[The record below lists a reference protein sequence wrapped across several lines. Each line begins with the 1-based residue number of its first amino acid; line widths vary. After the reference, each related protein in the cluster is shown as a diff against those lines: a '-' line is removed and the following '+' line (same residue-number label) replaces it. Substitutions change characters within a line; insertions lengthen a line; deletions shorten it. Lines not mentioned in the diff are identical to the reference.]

1 MIVSDSTDSRLPTPL
16 DRVARVIRALC
27 YLAALAGLVWLAA
40 TRWNGV
46 PADRSGPAATAAMMT
61 AGSVISAPIDPARD
75 RTGELLAALEALPPE
90 PPLTL
95 PPPPEGMR
103 WKTTPRW
110 PIDVRDTLCG
120 EWTTE
125 GRPNLQAVVAYLN
138 TPALEAAMSQ
148 IAAVEPGGW
157 RPFGPKGLGLAGM
170 RVVRDAASLFVGRAR
185 YRHAALGDMPGALA
199 DLEAAY
205 RFAAINYDSGE
216 LIGILVALAC
226 EGLAYTELRS
236 LAREHSLS
244 QQQAARIIS
253 AIRTTTLTRQQM
265 WTYVVEASVGELQRQ
280 LDMSYTDDGE
290 GNGWLVLS
298 HLETMTGPTWSAR
311 RRCGAW
317 NILSPL
323 FNDRRTVSD
332 KIATLRERY
341 EQVGNLPY
349 GQAKAVLEANW
360 AQTVFGITD
369 GPLAFSGGS
378 AVLPTVLDAVM
389 HKVAAR
395 RAAILAVA
403 LSAYRGDHGQ
413 YPSSLDRLLEEY
425 LDQLPL
431 DPCNDQPWH
440 YVHQEDGS
448 YLLYSVGSNLRDDGG
463 CKRTID
469 PKTGRV
475 SGVGDWV
482 YSRPRPDPHYEPE
495 LVKVKP

>member
-1 MIVSDSTDSRLPTPL
+1 
-16 DRVARVIRALC
+16 
-27 YLAALAGLVWLAA
+27 
-40 TRWNGV
+40 
-46 PADRSGPAATAAMMT
+46 MMT
-61 AGSVISAPIDPARD
+61 SGSVTGAPIDPARD
-75 RTGELLAALEALPPE
+75 RTDELVAALKALPPE

-95 PPPPEGMR
+95 PPAPKGMR
-103 WKTTPRW
+103 WKTTQSG
-110 PIDVRDTLCG
+110 PIYVRDTLCG
-120 EWTTE
+120 EWTAE

-138 TPALEAAMSQ
+138 TPALEAALSQ

-157 RPFGPKGLGLAGM
+157 RPRGPKGLGLAGV
-170 RVVRDAASLFVGRAR
+170 RVVRDAASLFVVRAR
-185 YRHAALGDMPGALA
+185 YRHAALGDIPGALA

-226 EGLAYTELRS
+226 EVLTDTELLHLAAEQS
-236 LAREHSLS
+236 LT

-253 AIRTTTLTRQQM
+253 ALRATTLTRPQM
-265 WTYVVEASVGELQRQ
+265 WTYVVEAGVGVLERQ

-298 HLETMTGPTWSAR
+298 HLDNFYGPIWSAR

-323 FNDRRTVSD
+323 FNNRRTVAD
-332 KIATLRERY
+332 KIATLRALL

-349 GQAKAVLEANW
+349 GQAQAVLEAND
-360 AQTVFGITD
+360 AHTVFWITD
-369 GPLAFSGGS
+369 GPLAFAGRG
-378 AVLPTVLDAVM
+378 ALRQRLYELIVK
-389 HKVAAR
+389 KVAGR

-403 LSAYRGDHGQ
+403 LSAHRADHGQ
-413 YPSSLDRLLEEY
+413 YPSSLDQLLEAY
-425 LDQLPL
+425 LSQLPL

-440 YVHQEDGS
+440 YVRQEDGS

-463 CKRTID
+463 GKATINL
-469 PKTGRV
+469 KTRRV
-475 SGVGDWV
+475 SGGGDWV